1 MKADF
6 TNSNGLIQ
14 SGADT
19 KAIAQDIVN
28 NIESWRVDSQ
38 AKTNLAFDKVMG
50 NMRKKDAERARI
62 RAESVAVASD
72 NDRGYGLGHGRTTG
86 D

>member
-1 MKADF
+1 MKENF
-6 TNSNGLIQ
+6 TNGNGLIQ

-38 AKTNLAFDKVMG
+38 AKTNLAFDKVMS

-62 RAESVAVASD
+62 RAESVNLATE
-72 NDRGYGLGHGRTTG
+72 NDRGYGLGHGRITG